1 MIIRV
6 YVILFKREVIFME
19 IKDLNNEQLLKLK
32 DIKNPTITKVIKLS
46 NELNIDMEI
55 LAKYF
60 MDKTSN
66 EIEEE
71 NNK

>member
-1 MIIRV
+1 
-6 YVILFKREVIFME
+6 ME
-19 IKDLNNEQLLKLK
+19 LKKLNNEQLLKLK
-32 DIKNPTITKVIKLS
+32 SIKNPTITKVIKLS

-60 MDKTSN
+60 IDKTSN

>member
-1 MIIRV
+1 MQ
-6 YVILFKREVIFME
+6 LKE
-19 IKDLNNEQLLKLK
+19 LNNEQLLKLK
-32 DIKNPTITKVIKLS
+32 RIKNPTITKVIKLS

-66 EIEEE
+66 EIKEE

>member
-6 YVILFKREVIFME
+6 YVILFKREVMFME

-46 NELNIDMEI
+46 DELNIDMKI

-60 MDKTSN
+60 IDKTIN

>member
-1 MIIRV
+1 
-6 YVILFKREVIFME
+6 ME

>member
-1 MIIRV
+1 
-6 YVILFKREVIFME
+6 ME
-19 IKDLNNEQLLKLK
+19 LKELNNEQLLKLK
-32 DIKNPTITKVIKLS
+32 RIKNPTITKVIKLS

-66 EIEEE
+66 ELEEE

>member
-6 YVILFKREVIFME
+6 YVILFKREVMFME

-46 NELNIDMEI
+46 DELNIDMKI

-60 MDKTSN
+60 IDKTLN
-66 EIEEE
+66 ER
-71 NNK
+71 

>member
-1 MIIRV
+1 MQ
-6 YVILFKREVIFME
+6 

-46 NELNIDMEI
+46 DELNIDMKI

-60 MDKTSN
+60 IDKTIN

>member
-1 MIIRV
+1 MIISV
-6 YVILFKREVIFME
+6 YVILFKREVMFME

-32 DIKNPTITKVIKLS
+32 NIKNPTITKVIKLS

-60 MDKTSN
+60 IDKTSN

>member
-1 MIIRV
+1 
-6 YVILFKREVIFME
+6 ME
-19 IKDLNNEQLLKLK
+19 LKELNNEQLLKLK
-32 DIKNPTITKVIKLS
+32 RIKNPTITKVIKLS

-66 EIEEE
+66 EIKEE

>member
-6 YVILFKREVIFME
+6 YVILFKREVMFLE
-19 IKDLNNEQLLKLK
+19 IKDLNNQQLLKLK

-46 NELNIDMEI
+46 DELNIDMKI

-60 MDKTSN
+60 IDKTLN
-66 EIEEE
+66 ER
-71 NNK
+71 

>member
-1 MIIRV
+1 
-6 YVILFKREVIFME
+6 ME
-19 IKDLNNEQLLKLK
+19 LKELDNEQLLKLK
-32 DIKNPTITKVIKLS
+32 CIKNPTITKVIKLS

>member
-1 MIIRV
+1 
-6 YVILFKREVIFME
+6 ME

-32 DIKNPTITKVIKLS
+32 NIKNPTITKVIKLS

-60 MDKTSN
+60 IDKTSN

>member
-1 MIIRV
+1 M
-6 YVILFKREVIFME
+6 EVKE
-19 IKDLNNEQLLKLK
+19 LDNEQLLKLK
-32 DIKNPTITKVIKLS
+32 CIKNPTITKVIKLS

-60 MDKTSN
+60 IDKTSN

>member
-6 YVILFKREVIFME
+6 YVILFKREVMFLE
-19 IKDLNNEQLLKLK
+19 IKDLNNQQLLKLK

-46 NELNIDMEI
+46 DELNIDMKI

-60 MDKTSN
+60 IDKTIN

>member
-1 MIIRV
+1 
-6 YVILFKREVIFME
+6 ME
-19 IKDLNNEQLLKLK
+19 IKNLNNEQLLKLK
-32 DIKNPTITKVIKLS
+32 SIKNPTITKVIKLS
-46 NELNIDMEI
+46 DELNIDMEI

-60 MDKTSN
+60 IDKTSN